1 MNSRDPKQS
10 SSPSASGTTDNQQ
23 SRFRWLRQYRDTK
36 IAALCFLFLL
46 VFFWWI
52 PTIYTLSVTIPP
64 LEAMNRSEG
73 ILLFSDSKRWGPRMT
88 LQEDNG
94 TRHKFACKVSA
105 IVNGTCGRR
114 EYAGK
119 RAVVWWHLLD
129 LSPLETIKH
138 PVQIEVDRK
147 FILTYEQSLRDISS
161 AKIDEPWVVLGT
173 TVFFL
178 IVLAVIF
185 KIDRRRH
192 EQLND

>member
-1 MNSRDPKQS
+1 
-10 SSPSASGTTDNQQ
+10 
-23 SRFRWLRQYRDTK
+23 
-36 IAALCFLFLL
+36 
-46 VFFWWI
+46 
-52 PTIYTLSVTIPP
+52 
-64 LEAMNRSEG
+64 
-73 ILLFSDSKRWGPRMT
+73 
-88 LQEDNG
+88 
-94 TRHKFACKVSA
+94 
-105 IVNGTCGRR
+105 
-114 EYAGK
+114 
-119 RAVVWWHLLD
+119 
-129 LSPLETIKH
+129 LETIKH